1 MSMPPWRLRDF
12 HQDDL
17 DQAIS
22 VWDQSRS
29 RDETHPVFGVS
40 EVVSAARFGQPAAVA
55 GTGDGLVGRGAAQ
68 PQGERAWISVI
79 ALSHLWRNGGIGSA
93 LLGELETR
101 LRTMG
106 VRGGWA
112 PPPTEPP
119 ARP

>member
-1 MSMPPWRLRDF
+1 MGMPPWRLRDF
-12 HQDDL
+12 HEDDL

-40 EVVSAARFGQPAAVA
+40 EVISAARSGQPAVVAVI
-55 GTGDGLVGRGAAQ
+55 GDELVGMAAAQ

-93 LLGELETR
+93 LLGELENRSHRR
-101 LRTMG
+101 LSDRH
-106 VRGGWA
+106 RRY
-112 PPPTEPP
+112 PPDVD
-119 ARP
+119 